1 MCVEKDQSQG
11 LDEVKP
17 EDSAL
22 NNNIKEHA
30 QQTIIDCQNNRA
42 SSQNKILEI
51 ETKNHTKNPAIV
63 SSNKNSVSL
72 DEPSH
77 DSANSSSNM
86 ARHSVPNILGSKDDP
101 ATAQTLSQ
109 NNHNIPNN
117 VGHVAIL
124 SHEHDNV
131 IVSKET
137 NLKFENVMP
146 NLNSA
151 TSHNNPSS
159 DNGMDANKNDTGVYP
174 KQDPADASTKKW
186 EKIVGSRNK
195 VVVSIT
201 KHFYQIVRI
210 MFPLSL
216 PWPTP

>member
-1 MCVEKDQSQG
+1 MEKDQSQG

-51 ETKNHTKNPAIV
+51 ETKSHTKNPAIV

-77 DSANSSSNM
+77 DSGTSSSNM

-117 VGHVAIL
+117 VGHVATL

-151 TSHNNPSS
+151 TSRITPSS
-159 DNGMDANKNDTGVYP
+159 DNGMGANKNDTGVYP
-174 KQDPADASTKKW
+174 KQDPTDANIKKW
-186 EKIVGSRNK
+186 EDIVGSRNK
-195 VVVSIT
+195 VVVSIFI
-201 KHFYQIVRI
+201 KLLESFI
-210 MFPLSL
+210 P
-216 PWPTP
+216 

>member
-1 MCVEKDQSQG
+1 MEKDQSHG

-22 NNNIKEHA
+22 NINMKEDA
-30 QQTIIDCQNNRA
+30 EQTIIDCQNTSV
-42 SSQNKILEI
+42 SSRNKILGI

-63 SSNKNSVSL
+63 CRNKNSVSL

-117 VGHVAIL
+117 VGHVATL
-124 SHEHDNV
+124 SHEHDNI
-131 IVSKET
+131 IVSKDT

-159 DNGMDANKNDTGVYP
+159 DNGMDANRNDTGLYP

-201 KHFYQIVRI
+201 KHVYQIVRI
-210 MFPLSL
+210 MFP
-216 PWPTP
+216 